1 MRTLSY
7 RRVTAGEYRT
17 QIGPVVATIEKCA
30 ADSAAPGEWFAFVTR
45 TSMVAGEHHV
55 ASVLSMTY
63 PTLTDAKADVQR
75 RLEAGRL

>member
-1 MRTLSY
+1 MRSLSY
-7 RRVTAGEYRT
+7 RRITAGEYKT

-30 ADSAAPGEWFAFVTR
+30 ADSAAPGMWYAFVTR

-55 ASVLSMTY
+55 AAVLSMTY
-63 PTLTDAKADVQR
+63 PTLADAKADIVR